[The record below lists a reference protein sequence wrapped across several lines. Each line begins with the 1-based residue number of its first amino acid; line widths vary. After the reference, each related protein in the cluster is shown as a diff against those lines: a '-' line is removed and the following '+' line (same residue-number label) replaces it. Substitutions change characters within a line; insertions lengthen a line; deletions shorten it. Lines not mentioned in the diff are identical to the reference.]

1 MGALPIGGPPPSP
14 APTICQTT
22 AAMTIINRTQSL
34 EKIHTSAPK
43 LESAIDRSVPE
54 PGPAEVDEE
63 TNYFATNPEPPY
75 LAEIQ
80 QQVNEFVAFHS
91 GERRIALVTSGGT
104 TVPLENNTVRFIDN
118 FSAGTRGAT
127 STEYFIEN
135 GYAVIFLHRQFSLLP
150 YSRHYS
156 HNTNCF
162 LDYLDKSDAGTVV
175 ISKQY
180 QQEMKVVLNKYQKAQ
195 DDNLMLFVPFTTVN
209 QYLFTLRLIS
219 LELKPVHS
227 TCLFFLAAAV
237 SDFFLPT
244 SKVAEHKIQSQGGG
258 GKLVVDLDPVPKF
271 LKRLVEEWAPNAM
284 IVSFKLET
292 DEKLLL
298 FKARQALTRYSHQL
312 VIGNLLQTRKREVV
326 FVTTEDAVDYNIS
339 EEEEANGV
347 EIESVIIPKVIDA
360 HTTWISQHKQ

>member
-1 MGALPIGGPPPSP
+1 
-14 APTICQTT
+14 
-22 AAMTIINRTQSL
+22 MTIVNRTQSL
-34 EKIHTSAPK
+34 ERIHTSAPK
-43 LESAIDRSVPE
+43 LESAIDRTVPE
-54 PGPAEVDEE
+54 SGPAEVDEE

-80 QQVNEFVAFHS
+80 EQVHEFIAFHS
-91 GERRIALVTSGGT
+91 GKRRIALVTSGGT

-162 LDYLDKSDAGTVV
+162 LDYLDENEAGTVV
-175 ISKQY
+175 ISKEY
-180 QQEMKVVLNKYQKAQ
+180 QEEMKVVLNKYQKAK

-326 FVTTEDAVDYNIS
+326 FVTTDDAIDYTIS
-339 EEEEANGV
+339 EEEEARGV